1 MRLNQVQDAHKYTC
15 RFTCI
20 KLIDLPAF
28 LLTIF
33 LNMKVAPKS
42 PPFVSCSGRGSGSPK
57 KPISS
62 RKARQAIKFSGGK
75 FKLNPHTW
83 FYACTGSLGIL
94 RFSMHGDAAYLR
106 HLQTAAEEANN
117 ELLLQ
122 LGVYAV
128 LPQRLSFI
136 SNTVAKNS
144 SNNFWKM
151 QVIII
156 IPEGMDNPEGH
167 ERIVDGIIQVS
178 VFVKYY
184 YIYSLTLMCHLTTNM
199 SKSY

>member
-1 MRLNQVQDAHKYTC
+1 MN
-15 RFTCI
+15 
-20 KLIDLPAF
+20 
-28 LLTIF
+28 
-33 LNMKVAPKS
+33 
-42 PPFVSCSGRGSGSPK
+42 
-57 KPISS
+57 
-62 RKARQAIKFSGGK
+62 
-75 FKLNPHTW
+75 
-83 FYACTGSLGIL
+83 
-94 RFSMHGDAAYLR
+94 GDAAHLR
-106 HLQTAAEEANN
+106 HLQTAAEEAND

-122 LGVYAV
+122 LGVCAV

-178 VFVKYY
+178 VFVKCY
-184 YIYSLTLMCHLTTNM
+184 YIYSLTLMCHLTTDM